1 MSYQNINQYNYRRWA
16 LIPFN
21 EITDICLASDEK
33 DYDQEVVFSPL
44 LIGER
49 DGNRM
54 PFKFDINNSA
64 TTLCQSA
71 SCSFDYQTIVSENY
85 WNPTDTDPNF
95 CPIITDLCDVGLTGI
110 DNGLVKKMSGE
121 TIQINTG
128 LYSSLDDK
136 YSRYKYDRR
145 MKMHPITG
153 FTTTSNRLWN
163 DNSYSYD
170 LSYTS
175 DNNSVGW
182 FARLNGGFFQ
192 GFYKVAGYDY
202 QVFPE
207 RVNLGWTSE
216 FLLRYRWTGDTSVGL
231 NNRYPDNKGTFF
243 FMGARAEN
251 KFYHYAEGSP
261 PQDTGYTRVTSGL
274 TCMHTC
280 GCTSSANT
288 ASTCYSVYQLS
299 GITNTTCGCS
309 CSCNCSSSA
318 QFPEKDPLYD
328 GVSNG
333 LSLRLSGDSGNP
345 RLCIKTYRI
354 TGGCESTGTCLTGLT
369 YVTGTSVTE
378 WCSTR
383 GIFDDCRNTTYINVE
398 HWVQIDAVFQRNE
411 YFSGCDLWDKGGLG
425 LIVSDEYTA
434 TTANNSLSLI
444 KPPIT
449 HADVY
454 DPETTEVVTFTDIWM
469 EEKKYRLG
477 KLKLFV
483 NGRLFMVVENF
494 EEIIPHLVNVEK
506 EKQIGVGYNISLG
519 GGTQGLK
526 DNLTFSGT
534 CPATV
539 DEIVYQQDP
548 ECLTTHDL
556 DNTIYSGL
564 TTHIKLEE
572 IFGGSMIGDIS
583 AFRMYTEPLN
593 ASQIAHNFRVL
604 KTRYDLLDPN
614 CPDCRIV
621 VPANDLTYLAFPCND
636 LYYELFDCPTPT
648 PTVTS
653 TVTPTITETPTN
665 TPTSTVTPT
674 ITETPTNT
682 PTNTPTLTVTETP
695 TQTPTI
701 TPTVTTTSTVT
712 PTVSQTETPTQ
723 TPTQTP
729 TPTHTRFPFLSCTGT
744 TSVESCACSS
754 GTVTIWGDF
763 SNFDEN
769 DFFYNNPIGDVTV
782 NMTGFY
788 VFNSISVELDSNG
801 FIVGSYNLCPT
812 VTPTQTP
819 TVTPTPGL
827 SPTPTSTTTP
837 TISETPTQTP
847 TVTETPT
854 VTPTETPTPTVT
866 ETPTETPTP
875 TVTETPTNTP
885 TNTPTETPTN
895 TPTTTETPTV
905 TPTETP
911 TPTVTETPT
920 NTPTPGLSPTPTPTI
935 TPTISETPT
944 NTPTETPTPTPTLP
958 DNNFLLQEDYFMILQ
973 EGGFGIYIETG
984 IPTPTPTPTQTE
996 TPTQTPTPS
1005 ITASQ
1010 TVTPTPSITATPT
1023 NTNTPTATVTNT
1035 PTTTTTPT
1043 TTPNNIVTSGLII
1056 QLDAYESSSYPET
1069 GTTVFDITSGFNHT
1083 LIGATYTVLNGIKC
1097 FDCTTGTNRVNL
1109 NVTGPTLPTSGYTY
1123 ITWARLIT
1131 STAGFRTLLY
1141 TNSPKYTPITIPNAS
1156 NTLGY
1161 WDTSFK
1167 SSGYDVASSAEVWVQ
1182 YAVVGTNTSQTFYIN
1197 GSQVGSTISAGA
1209 GGTTHW
1215 GWGNN
1220 DTAGQPWGHVAN
1232 MYFYNRQLS
1241 LAEITQ
1247 QYNYLAPRF
1256 VEPTPTPTPTTT
1268 STPTVTPTN
1277 TPTNTTTTTPTPTP
1291 TSTPAVPVTS
1301 NLRLYFDPS
1310 NPSSYSG
1317 TGTTINDLSG
1327 NGLNGTMSNITFT
1340 SPYFTYNGTSS
1351 QIQVADN
1358 PLLEPGSGDWT
1369 MEVWVNQS
1377 VLGNDVVL
1385 GKFNNGGLSANVSY
1399 SIRTT
1404 NTTYYTQIGN
1414 GVGVVNSTNY
1424 TGTIGTWYQ
1433 IVYVFT
1439 NIATNT
1445 LQTFVNGVSIGSVAH
1460 SLASVLNSTNP
1471 LYIGSY
1477 NGGEYS
1483 QWFDGRIGIT
1493 RLYNSALT
1501 SSQVL
1506 QNFNADKSKYGL

>member
-44 LIGER
+44 LIGEN

-54 PFKFDINNSA
+54 PFKFDINHSA

-71 SCSFDYQTIVSENY
+71 TCSFDNQTIVSENY

-128 LYSSLDDK
+128 LYSSISDK

-170 LSYTS
+170 LSYS
-175 DNNSVGW
+175 NENNSVGW
-182 FARLNGGFFQ
+182 FAKLNGGFFQ
-192 GFYKVAGYDY
+192 GFYKIAGYDY

-564 TTHIKLEE
+564 TTHIRLEE

-604 KTRYDLLDPN
+604 KGRYDLLDPN
-614 CPDCRIV
+614 CPNCRII
-621 VPANDLTYLAFPCND
+621 VPDNDLTYLAFPCND
-636 LYYELFDCPTPT
+636 LYYELYECPTPT
-648 PTVTS
+648 PTVTPTVTPTITLTPTVS
-653 TVTPTITETPTN
+653 PTSSITPTVTETPTNTPTPSITQTQTPTITPTETPTNTPTETPTNTPTVTPTITETPTN
-665 TPTSTVTPT
+665 TPTPGLSPTPTPTNTPTISETPTNTPTNTETPTNTPTVTETPTETPTPTVTETPTNTPTETPTPTVTETPTETPTNTPTVTPT

-682 PTNTPTLTVTETP
+682 PTPGLSQTPTPTITPTISETPTNTPTNTETPTNTPTVTETPTETPTNTPTETP
-695 TQTPTI
+695 TQTPT
-701 TPTVTTTSTVT
+701 
-712 PTVSQTETPTQ
+712 
-723 TPTQTP
+723 
-729 TPTHTRFPFLSCTGT
+729 
-744 TSVESCACSS
+744 
-754 GTVTIWGDF
+754 
-763 SNFDEN
+763 N
-769 DFFYNNPIGDVTV
+769 
-782 NMTGFY
+782 
-788 VFNSISVELDSNG
+788 
-801 FIVGSYNLCPT
+801 
-812 VTPTQTP
+812 
-819 TVTPTPGL
+819 
-827 SPTPTSTTTP
+827 TP
-837 TISETPTQTP
+837 TI
-847 TVTETPT
+847 TE
-854 VTPTETPTPTVT
+854 TPTETPTPTVT

-875 TVTETPTNTP
+875 TVTETPTETP

-895 TPTTTETPTV
+895 TPTNTETPTETPTQTPTETPTQTPTV
-905 TPTETP
+905 TPTI
-911 TPTVTETPT
+911 TETPT
-920 NTPTPGLSPTPTPTI
+920 NTPTPGLSPTPTPTN

-944 NTPTETPTPTPTLP
+944 NTPTNTETPTNTPTETPSPTVTETPTETPTPTV
-958 DNNFLLQEDYFMILQ
+958 
-973 EGGFGIYIETG
+973 
-984 IPTPTPTPTQTE
+984 TE
-996 TPTQTPTPS
+996 TPTETPT
-1005 ITASQ
+1005 I
-1010 TVTPTPSITATPT
+1010 TPTETPT
-1023 NTNTPTATVTNT
+1023 
-1035 PTTTTTPT
+1035 
-1043 TTPNNIVTSGLII
+1043 
-1056 QLDAYESSSYPET
+1056 E
-1069 GTTVFDITSGFNHT
+1069 
-1083 LIGATYTVLNGIKC
+1083 
-1097 FDCTTGTNRVNL
+1097 
-1109 NVTGPTLPTSGYTY
+1109 
-1123 ITWARLIT
+1123 
-1131 STAGFRTLLY
+1131 
-1141 TNSPKYTPITIPNAS
+1141 
-1156 NTLGY
+1156 
-1161 WDTSFK
+1161 
-1167 SSGYDVASSAEVWVQ
+1167 
-1182 YAVVGTNTSQTFYIN
+1182 
-1197 GSQVGSTISAGA
+1197 
-1209 GGTTHW
+1209 
-1215 GWGNN
+1215 
-1220 DTAGQPWGHVAN
+1220 
-1232 MYFYNRQLS
+1232 
-1241 LAEITQ
+1241 
-1247 QYNYLAPRF
+1247 
-1256 VEPTPTPTPTTT
+1256 
-1268 STPTVTPTN
+1268 TPTN
-1277 TPTNTTTTTPTPTP
+1277 TPTNTETPTETPTPTITP
-1291 TSTPAVPVTS
+1291 TVTETPTNTPTITSTETSTPTPTQTPTPTEPVFLAQE
-1301 NLRLYFDPS
+1301 N
-1310 NPSSYSG
+1310 
-1317 TGTTINDLSG
+1317 
-1327 NGLNGTMSNITFT
+1327 
-1340 SPYFTYNGTSS
+1340 YFT
-1351 QIQVADN
+1351 IQQED
-1358 PLLEPGSGDWT
+1358 G
-1369 MEVWVNQS
+1369 
-1377 VLGNDVVL
+1377 
-1385 GKFNNGGLSANVSY
+1385 FN
-1399 SIRTT
+1399 I
-1404 NTTYYTQIGN
+1404 
-1414 GVGVVNSTNY
+1414 
-1424 TGTIGTWYQ
+1424 
-1433 IVYVFT
+1433 
-1439 NIATNT
+1439 
-1445 LQTFVNGVSIGSVAH
+1445 FV
-1460 SLASVLNSTNP
+1460 T
-1471 LYIGSY
+1471 
-1477 NGGEYS
+1477 
-1483 QWFDGRIGIT
+1483 
-1493 RLYNSALT
+1493 
-1501 SSQVL
+1501 
-1506 QNFNADKSKYGL
+1506 